1 MEFRFCPRCATELE
15 LRASPGPDPARPTCP
30 ACGFVHYGNPSPT
43 VQAWIEREDG
53 AFLALRR
60 GQNPFR
66 GEWNMPGG
74 FVEPGEA
81 GPEAI
86 AREVRE
92 ETGLEI
98 EVGAVIGIYA
108 SSYGDGEDA
117 QPIFDVAYRGAIAGG
132 ELEVS
137 DESEEADWFSLA
149 EFPRPAFA
157 GERRALADLRSTAR
171 D

>member
-1 MEFRFCPRCATELE
+1 MDFRFCPRCAAELE
-15 LRASPGPDPARPTCP
+15 LRPSSGPDPDRPTCP

-43 VQAWIEREDG
+43 VQAWIERDG

-60 GQNPFR
+60 GQDPYR

-74 FVEPGEA
+74 FVEPGES
-81 GPEAI
+81 GPGAI

-98 EVGAVIGIYA
+98 EVAAVIGIYA
-108 SSYGDGEDA
+108 SSYGDGRDA
-117 QPIFDVAYRGAIAGG
+117 QPIFDVAYRCAITGG
-132 ELEVS
+132 ELAVS
-137 DESEEADWFSLA
+137 DESQEAGWFPLA

-157 GERRALADLRSTAR
+157 GERLALAALRTRAG
-171 D
+171 

>member
-1 MEFRFCPRCATELE
+1 MEFRYCPRCRTELE
-15 LRASPGPDPARPTCP
+15 LRSSPGPDPDRLACP
-30 ACGFVHYGNPSPT
+30 ACGFVHYGNPAPT
-43 VQAWIEREDG
+43 VQAWIERDG

-60 GQNPFR
+60 GQEPFR
-66 GEWNMPGG
+66 GKWNMPGG

-92 ETGLEI
+92 ETGLEV

-117 QPIFDVAYRGAIAGG
+117 QPIFDVAFRCAITGG

-137 DESEEADWFSLA
+137 DESEEAGWFPLA
-149 EFPRPAFA
+149 EFPQPAFA
-157 GERRALADLRSTAR
+157 GERLALASLRGSA
-171 D
+171 